1 MSDSGATPPMTPGR
15 RWAPIVAVVTSFVMV
30 FLVLPNPLRI
40 PQNNPSASPEY
51 APVPGREQSA
61 SNANFGETN
70 VADSS
75 GIGSGG
81 EGDGGVG
88 VPPPPPPPQY
98 KPRQK
103 NCVGNPPRQTEDPL
117 SPPCVP
123 FWDHDNGGSTW
134 NGVTKDEIKVVLY
147 NDLGLDGD
155 LNKPWRP
162 SDEAP
167 DHQSDYQTSYLVRTI
182 KAQLRYFQKR
192 YQTYGRTVKLYAQK
206 SQSRLSTTCPQ
217 RRGDASRTWTEHS
230 PFASVHF
237 GDGGQCYME
246 ELATEYKVPSF
257 GLNSDVKRGRYER
270 HRPYIWGFFPD
281 QESEAAWSASFVCK
295 KLAGRPAKFAYGED
309 LKAKQRTF
317 GMIYPR
323 VSDRG
328 PESAELA
335 QLFIKYVKAECGLDL
350 TKPPHKVKTII
361 NSGAQDAGAYMSEFK
376 RDGIT
381 TVICYCVPVQTE
393 LTVPTY
399 QNTATSLDYYPE
411 WYWDHA
417 SRMFRAIW
425 NQTYGDK
432 SGRQRGFGV
441 SQHWRQPAFREQYH
455 YQAYLQEE
463 PGTVPNTRF
472 NFDIYHLF
480 LNLFQAIQAAG
491 PTLTPDSVE
500 KGMFTFNYLQRNNP
514 YVPTGGYG
522 AYGPDAIGTYTFID
536 TGMGWWWDPEGT
548 PPGGTTGEGCLRV
561 IREGLRFY
569 PGEWPA
575 GDDDL
580 FRRSGDPCTQDDT
593 ELTDP
598 KPGDF

>member
-1 MSDSGATPPMTPGR
+1 VAADPISAAPPASR
-15 RWAPIVAVVTSFVMV
+15 RVAPIVAVVVSFAMV

-40 PQNNPSASPEY
+40 PQNNPSASAEY

-70 VADSS
+70 VADSG

-123 FWDHDNGGSTW
+123 FWDHDNGGETW
-134 NGVTKDEIKVVLY
+134 HGVTKDEIKVVLY
-147 NDLGLDGD
+147 NDLNVKGD
-155 LNKPWRP
+155 MNKPWKP
-162 SDEAP
+162 SDEESG
-167 DHQSDYQTSYLVRTI
+167 HQSEYQATYLVRTI
-182 KAQLRYFQKR
+182 KAHLRYFQKR
-192 YQTYGRTVKLYAQK
+192 FQTYGRTVKVFAVK
-206 SQSRLSTTCPQ
+206 SGGGLASKCPQ
-217 RRGDASRTWTEHS
+217 RSADASVVYSEHKL
-230 PFASVHF
+230 FAAVHL
-237 GDGGQCYME
+237 GDGGQCFME
-246 ELATEYKVPSF
+246 TLAADHQTPSF
-257 GLNSDVKRGRYER
+257 GLNSDVKRARYER
-270 HRPYIWGFFPD
+270 NRPYIWGFFPD
-281 QESEAAWSASFVCK
+281 QESEAAWSASFICR
-295 KLAGRPAKFAYGED
+295 KLKGRPAKHAYDRNLQE
-309 LKAKQRTF
+309 KVRKF
-317 GMIYPR
+317 GLIYPKE
-323 VSDRG
+323 SQRG
-328 PESAELA
+328 PESRELAEL
-335 QLFIKYVKAECGLDL
+335 LMRYVKDECGMTFD
-350 TKPPHKVKTII
+350 KVETIVE
-361 NSGAQDAGAYMSEFK
+361 SGAADAGRIMADFK
-376 RDGIT
+376 QSGIT
-381 TVICYCVPVQTE
+381 TVICYCVPVQSE

-399 QNTATSLDYYPE
+399 QNTATSLEYYPE

-425 NQTYGDK
+425 NQTFGDK

-441 SQHWRQPAFREQYH
+441 SQHWRQPALREQYH

-491 PTLTPDSVE
+491 PTLTPDTVE
-500 KGMFTFNYLQRNNP
+500 KGMFTFNYVQRNNP

-522 AYGPDAIGTYTFID
+522 AYAPKAIGTYTFVD
-536 TGMGWWWDPEGT
+536 TAMGWYWDITGT
-548 PPGGTTGEGCLRV
+548 PPGGTNGEGCLRV
-561 IREGLRFY
+561 ISEGLRFY
-569 PGEWPA
+569 PGEWPV

-580 FRRSGDPCTQDDT
+580 FTGRDPCTQDDT